1 MATAVFA
8 AFIPTMAQAALITD
22 NTNNVVYDTDTG
34 LTWLQLSETA
44 GLSINQVLNGAGGWT
59 RRDPLIAD
67 STVYRYA
74 TGREVATL
82 VQNYG
87 MFASNYTTGNFG
99 AARFIFGIGGSNGS
113 GAAGTWFSDG
123 NQGAIGMTFD
133 AFVSAELTNG
143 DNGSPL
149 SATCGM
155 YTGCERVIIEYSP
168 RFDQINFA
176 DARVG
181 SFMVAIPEPE
191 TIALFGVGLLAF
203 AVTRRKA
210 RK

>member
-1 MATAVFA
+1 
-8 AFIPTMAQAALITD
+8 
-22 NTNNVVYDTDTG
+22 
-34 LTWLQLSETA
+34 
-44 GLSINQVLNGAGGWT
+44 
-59 RRDPLIAD
+59 
-67 STVYRYA
+67 
-74 TGREVATL
+74 
-82 VQNYG
+82 
-87 MFASNYTTGNFG
+87 
-99 AARFIFGIGGSNGS
+99 
-113 GAAGTWFSDG
+113 
-123 NQGAIGMTFD
+123 
-133 AFVSAELTNG
+133 G